1 MVVHDAQREN
11 LRVVRGQCLEL
22 QDQAF
27 LGAARPDPGRVEI
40 LQVAQ
45 SDLQFVG
52 IDLEFGRQRFRQI
65 LQRLGQVAV
74 VIQRLDQALHQ
85 GSVTRRQAHQ
95 AELPRQVL
103 AQRRRRRLHVLEIV
117 VVVVERA
124 R

>member
-1 MVVHDAQREN
+1 MTDRNDFISRE
-11 LRVVRGQCLEL
+11 RFMAEL
-22 QDQAF
+22 Y
-27 LGAARPDPGRVEI
+27 RYKK
-40 LQVAQ
+40 
-45 SDLQFVG
+45 
-52 IDLEFGRQRFRQI
+52 
-65 LQRLGQVAV
+65 
-74 VIQRLDQALHQ
+74 